1 MPNMTSSAWYHFDSG
16 GLRLIL
22 TLHIQPGAKQTKAVG
37 LHGDAMKIRLAAPP
51 VEGAANAALIEFLAG
66 IFGVPRCRV
75 TLKHGIKSRRKV
87 VEISHP
93 RREPSVLFNPPK
105 DSDTINLIHSARL

>member
-1 MPNMTSSAWYHFDSG
+1 MPGITSSTWYRCDSSG
-16 GLRLIL
+16 QRLTL
-22 TLHIQPGAKQTKAVG
+22 TLHVQPGAKQTEAVG
-37 LHGDAMKIRLAAPP
+37 LHGDAMKIRLAAPA

-66 IFGVPRCRV
+66 IFGVPQRQV

-93 RREPSVLFNPPK
+93 LREPSALWRCAG
-105 DSDTINLIHSARL
+105 DADTD

>member
-1 MPNMTSSAWYHFDSG
+1 
-16 GLRLIL
+16 
-22 TLHIQPGAKQTKAVG
+22 
-37 LHGDAMKIRLAAPP
+37 MKVRLAAPP

-66 IFGVPRCRV
+66 LFGVPQRQV

-93 RREPSVLFNPPK
+93 LRDPSVLWK
-105 DSDTINLIHSARL
+105 YARDANTD

>member
-1 MPNMTSSAWYHFDSG
+1 MSEITSSTWYRCDSG
-16 GLRLIL
+16 GQRLIL
-22 TLHIQPGAKQTKAVG
+22 TLHVQPGAKQTEAVG
-37 LHGDAMKIRLAAPP
+37 LHGDALKVRLAAPP

-66 IFGVPRCRV
+66 IFAVPRCRV

-93 RREPSVLFNPPK
+93 LRTPGVLWK
-105 DSDTINLIHSARL
+105 CATGADTD

>member
-1 MPNMTSSAWYHFDSG
+1 MPDVTSSAWYRFDSSRQ
-16 GLRLIL
+16 RLTL
-22 TLHIQPGAKQTKAVG
+22 TLHVQPGAKQTEAVG
-37 LHGDAMKIRLAAPP
+37 LHGDAMKVRLAAPP

-66 IFGVPRCRV
+66 LFGVPQRQV

-93 RREPSVLFNPPK
+93 LRDPSVLWK
-105 DSDTINLIHSARL
+105 YARDANTG

>member
-1 MPNMTSSAWYHFDSG
+1 MPGIPSSTWYRCDSG
-16 GLRLIL
+16 GQRLTL
-22 TLHIQPGAKQTKAVG
+22 TLHVQPGAKQTEAVG

-51 VEGAANAALIEFLAG
+51 VEGAANAALVEFLAG
-66 IFGVPRCRV
+66 IFGVRQCQV

-93 RREPSVLFNPPK
+93 LREPSVLWK
-105 DSDTINLIHSARL
+105 CAGDTD

>member
-1 MPNMTSSAWYHFDSG
+1 MPGIPSSTWYRCDSG
-16 GLRLIL
+16 GQRLTL
-22 TLHIQPGAKQTKAVG
+22 TLHVQPGAKQTEAVG

-51 VEGAANAALIEFLAG
+51 VEGAANAALVEFLAG
-66 IFGVPRCRV
+66 IFGVRQCQV

-93 RREPSVLFNPPK
+93 LRDPSVLWKCARNA
-105 DSDTINLIHSARL
+105 DTD

>member
-1 MPNMTSSAWYHFDSG
+1 MPEITSSTWYRCDSG
-16 GLRLIL
+16 GQRLIL
-22 TLHIQPGAKQTKAVG
+22 TLHVQPGAKQTEAVG
-37 LHGDAMKIRLAAPP
+37 LHGDAMKVRLAAPP

-66 IFGVPRCRV
+66 IFGVPQRQV

-93 RREPSVLFNPPK
+93 LRDPSVLWK
-105 DSDTINLIHSARL
+105 YARDANTG